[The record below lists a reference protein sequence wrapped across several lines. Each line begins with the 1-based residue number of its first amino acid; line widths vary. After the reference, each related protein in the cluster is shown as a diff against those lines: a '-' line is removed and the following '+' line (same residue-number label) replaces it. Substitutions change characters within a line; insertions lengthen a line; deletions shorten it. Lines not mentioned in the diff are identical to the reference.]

1 MKKRFAIILGS
12 ILVVAIIV
20 SVCAISF
27 GDGASLLESLGI
39 ISKTHNDDTV
49 VAEYNGFKVTQAMI
63 DTQRSAAG
71 LAGDDVQSDAN
82 MKDASDKA
90 IIDRIITGQMLT
102 DEAEARGVAAT
113 QEEMDENLATLKGAY
128 EQYDDVK
135 KMIDDYCKG
144 AGISIDEYWKQV
156 YDQSYGR
163 ISRTNLKIALCKEY
177 CSELGYTG
185 DYEDKMQTE
194 EFENRYNEY
203 KSSLLSSH
211 SADIQYYGK

>member
-1 MKKRFAIILGS
+1 M
-12 ILVVAIIV
+12 IV

-82 MKDASDKA
+82 MKDDSDKA

-194 EFENRYNEY
+194 EFENRYNKY

>member
-1 MKKRFAIILGS
+1 MKKRLAIILGS

-27 GDGASLLESLGI
+27 GDGVSLLESLGI

-63 DTQRSAAG
+63 DTQRSAG
-71 LAGDDVQSDAN
+71 NLAGDDTQSDAN
-82 MKDASDKA
+82 MKDDSDRA
-90 IIDRIITGQMLT
+90 IIDRLITGQMLT

-163 ISRTNLKIALCKEY
+163 ISRTNLKLALCKEY
-177 CSELGYTG
+177 CSEIGYTG
-185 DYEDKMQTE
+185 DYEEMMQTE
-194 EFENRYNEY
+194 EFDNYYNEY
-203 KSSLLSSH
+203 RAELLSSH
-211 SADIQYYGK
+211 SADIQYYSK

>member
-12 ILVVAIIV
+12 ILVVAMIV

>member
-12 ILVVAIIV
+12 ILVVAMIV

-82 MKDASDKA
+82 MKDDSDKA

-102 DEAEARGVAAT
+102 NEAEARGVAAT

-203 KSSLLSSH
+203 KTNLLSSH
-211 SADIQYYGK
+211 SSDIQYYGK

>member
-12 ILVVAIIV
+12 ILAVAIVI
-20 SVCAISF
+20 SVCALSLGDDISF
-27 GDGASLLESLGI
+27 FESLGI
-39 ISKTHNDDTV
+39 ISKTRNDDTI

-63 DTQRSAAG
+63 DTQRSATD
-71 LAGDDVQSDAN
+71 LSGDDVQPDAN
-82 MKDASDKA
+82 MKDDSDRA
-90 IIDRIITGQMLT
+90 IIDRLITGRMLT

-113 QEEMDENLATLKGAY
+113 QEEMGENLATLKGAY

-135 KMIDDYCKG
+135 HMIDDYCKG
-144 AGISIDEYWKQV
+144 ASISIDEYWKQV

-177 CSELGYTG
+177 CGEIGYTG

-203 KSSLLSSH
+203 KTNLLNSH
-211 SADIQYYGK
+211 KSDIQYYGK

>member
-12 ILVVAIIV
+12 ILAVAIIV

-102 DEAEARGVAAT
+102 DEAEAAELPPRRRKWT
-113 QEEMDENLATLKGAY
+113 
-128 EQYDDVK
+128 
-135 KMIDDYCKG
+135 
-144 AGISIDEYWKQV
+144 
-156 YDQSYGR
+156 
-163 ISRTNLKIALCKEY
+163 RTWQL
-177 CSELGYTG
+177 
-185 DYEDKMQTE
+185 
-194 EFENRYNEY
+194 
-203 KSSLLSSH
+203 
-211 SADIQYYGK
+211 

>member
-1 MKKRFAIILGS
+1 MKKRLAIILGS
-12 ILVVAIIV
+12 ILAVAIIV
-20 SVCAISF
+20 SVCVISF

-71 LAGDDVQSDAN
+71 LADPDAQSDAN
-82 MKDASDKA
+82 MKDDSDKA
-90 IIDRIITGQMLT
+90 IIDRLITGQMLT

-203 KSSLLSSH
+203 KTNLLSSH

>member
-1 MKKRFAIILGS
+1 M
-12 ILVVAIIV
+12 IV

-82 MKDASDKA
+82 MKDDSDKA

>member
-1 MKKRFAIILGS
+1 MKKRLSIILGS
-12 ILVVAIIV
+12 ILAVAIIA

-39 ISKTHNDDTV
+39 ISKTHDDDTV

-82 MKDASDKA
+82 MKDDSDKA

-203 KSSLLSSH
+203 KTNLLSSH

>member
-12 ILVVAIIV
+12 VLAVAIVV
-20 SVCAISF
+20 SVCVISF
-27 GDGASLLESLGI
+27 GDGVSLLESLGI

-49 VAEYNGFKVTQAMI
+49 VAEYSGFKVTQAMI

-71 LAGDDVQSDAN
+71 LAGDDTQSDAN
-82 MKDASDKA
+82 MKDDSDKA
-90 IIDRIITGQMLT
+90 IIDRLITGQMLT

-203 KSSLLSSH
+203 RANLMSSH
-211 SADIQYYGK
+211 SADIQYYGR